1 MRLFVTMLLTATLL
15 GCSTIENTQQ
25 KFYTWM
31 PKDHDAMMFN
41 QLVAIDLAV
50 EKIDCEA
57 PDWFYIQG
65 MVDHLTRYAEYRYDQ
80 QVENLQGLSAH
91 LTKLSASTN
100 PTFCKLGK
108 KTADSRIDAIV
119 KAWRDR

>member
-50 EKIDCEA
+50 EKINCEA

>member
-91 LTKLSASTN
+91 LTKLNASTN

-108 KTADSRIDAIV
+108 KTADSRLDAIV

>member
-50 EKIDCEA
+50 EKVDCEA

-100 PTFCKLGK
+100 PTFWKLGK

>member
-50 EKIDCEA
+50 EKTDCAA

-91 LTKLSASTN
+91 LTKLSESTN